1 MNAQRWLHQ
10 ILGWLFVMLV
20 FTGAFLHS
28 EALRGT
34 IADWRS
40 VLRVLH
46 FVFGGSFIVAFLANV
61 PYFWT
66 FRFGKAD
73 GLNRREYVW
82 LLLFFG
88 VVWLITGTG
97 LILATMS
104 GWTGPLTNHLYL
116 LHIMVAT
123 IGTLCLFPHLIHAIA
138 VRWHSRDTVREVLD
152 EGEERTGRRSF
163 LQFLLSGLFAGGII
177 VAWRWV
183 GQRAATVK
191 TETMEIFAQCNKMS
205 PVPTP
210 LPDSLPPKGGG
221 YTGKF
226 RVYKIDSQIPCTTS
240 ADWKFSIS
248 GLVDKPQIFRWEDFL
263 KLPRVVQVSDFHCV
277 EGWSVYKITYEGVR
291 LTDLLD
297 FAGVKPQAKYVK
309 FYSAEGVYTE
319 SLTLEQARLPD
330 VMAAVLIDGMQI
342 PSDLGGPVRLVIPQ
356 MFAYKAL
363 KWFVGMELTDEQH
376 KGYWEVR
383 GYPVDAWVKPN

>member
-88 VVWLITGTG
+88 VVWIITGTG

-138 VRWHSRDTVREVLD
+138 VRRYSRVAVREVLE
-152 EGEERTGRRSF
+152 EGGERTGRRNF
-163 LQFLLSGLFAGGII
+163 LQYLLSGLFAGGII
-177 VAWRWV
+177 VAWRWL
-183 GQRAATVK
+183 GQRAASVK
-191 TETMEIFAQCNKMS
+191 TETMEIFAQCNKML

-226 RVYKIDSQIPCTTS
+226 RVYKINSQIPCATS

-248 GLVDKPQIFRWEDFL
+248 GLVDKPQMFRWEDFL

-291 LTDLLD
+291 LTELLD

-330 VMAAVLIDGMQI
+330 VMAAILIDGMQI

>member
-152 EGEERTGRRSF
+152 EGAERTGRRSF
-163 LQFLLSGLFAGGII
+163 LQYLLSGFFAGGII

-191 TETMEIFAQCNKMS
+191 TETMEIFAQCN
-205 PVPTP
+205 
-210 LPDSLPPKGGG
+210 
-221 YTGKF
+221 
-226 RVYKIDSQIPCTTS
+226 
-240 ADWKFSIS
+240 
-248 GLVDKPQIFRWEDFL
+248 
-263 KLPRVVQVSDFHCV
+263 
-277 EGWSVYKITYEGVR
+277 
-291 LTDLLD
+291 
-297 FAGVKPQAKYVK
+297 
-309 FYSAEGVYTE
+309 
-319 SLTLEQARLPD
+319 
-330 VMAAVLIDGMQI
+330 
-342 PSDLGGPVRLVIPQ
+342 
-356 MFAYKAL
+356 
-363 KWFVGMELTDEQH
+363 
-376 KGYWEVR
+376 
-383 GYPVDAWVKPN
+383 